1 MIKKFFIL
9 FCLVLSCCA
18 SEKSKIIIDCKK
30 LDDKT
35 IQFTINNQSRAQ
47 IYVPNNYLTMFTSND
62 SIVLEAVDKD
72 PMINYNV
79 FVIPE
84 MSVIP
89 QGKLYRESLIL
100 EDLKPNVVL
109 YFRVYTE
116 DIIKYQNDKKLLS
129 LYITDFVNYEK
140 EKSFLVRGDFGSH
153 LKR

>member
-1 MIKKFFIL
+1 
-9 FCLVLSCCA
+9 
-18 SEKSKIIIDCKK
+18 
-30 LDDKT
+30 
-35 IQFTINNQSRAQ
+35 
-47 IYVPNNYLTMFTSND
+47 MFTSND